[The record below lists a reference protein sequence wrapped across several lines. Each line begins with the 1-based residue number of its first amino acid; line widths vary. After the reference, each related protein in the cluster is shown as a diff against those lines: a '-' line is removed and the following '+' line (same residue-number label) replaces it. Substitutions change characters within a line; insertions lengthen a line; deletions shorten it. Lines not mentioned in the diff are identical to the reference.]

1 MWKRG
6 YWLEAIEEAW
16 KTRPLI
22 WLSGVRR
29 VGKTVLTRSLPGA
42 AYFDCELPRVRER
55 LADAESFFGSVDATR
70 VVLDEVHRLADPTE
84 VLKIAADHFP
94 KLRVLATGSSQL
106 GASSR
111 FRDRLTG
118 RKWEIYLTPM
128 VHRDLV
134 DFGRESPD
142 HRLLRGGLPPFF
154 LADEPP
160 DRAFQEWMD
169 SFWAKDIQ
177 ELFRIERRASFLK
190 FAELLLVQSG
200 GMFEATSFAKPCEVS
215 RTTITN
221 YLAVLEESL
230 FCHVVRPF
238 SSNPGREIV
247 AAPKVYG
254 FDTGFVCYY
263 RQWDRLRREDRGILW
278 EHLVLDELMARL
290 QTRNVRYWRDKNG
303 HEIDFVLAG
312 RRSAPVAIE
321 CKSRAADFDPRALR
335 HFRSMYPDGANL
347 VAVLDL
353 KEPYRRR
360 IDGLE
365 VRFET
370 PATVATASS
379 KALTK

>member
-1 MWKRG
+1 MWKRS
-6 YWLEAIEEAW
+6 YWLGTIEEAW

-29 VGKTVLTRSLPGA
+29 AGKTVLSRSVPRA

-55 LADAESFFGSVDATR
+55 LADAESFFASVTATR

-94 KLRVLATGSSQL
+94 ALRVLATGSSQL
-106 GASSR
+106 SASSR

-134 DFGRESPD
+134 DFDRGNLD

-154 LADEPP
+154 LADEQP

-221 YLAVLEESL
+221 YLAVLEASL

-263 RQWDRLRREDRGILW
+263 RQWDRLRREDRDILW

-290 QTRNVRYWRDKNG
+290 QARNVRYWRDKNG

-312 RRSAPVAIE
+312 RRSAPVVIE
-321 CKSRAADFDPRALR
+321 CKSRAADFDPTALR
-335 HFRSMYPDGANL
+335 HFRAMYPDGANL

-370 PATVATASS
+370 PATLADAAT
-379 KALTK
+379 KALR

>member
-1 MWKRG
+1 MWKRA

-29 VGKTVLTRSLPGA
+29 VGKTVLCQSLPGA

-55 LADAESFFGSVDATR
+55 LADAESFFASLDATR

-134 DFGRESPD
+134 DFGRDNLD

-263 RQWDRLRREDRGILW
+263 RHWDRLRREDRGILW

-290 QTRNVRYWRDKNG
+290 QARNVRYWRDKNG
-303 HEIDFVLAG
+303 HEIDFVLPG
-312 RRSAPVAIE
+312 RRAAPVAIE
-321 CKSRAADFDPRALR
+321 CKSRAADFDPKALR

-360 IDGLE
+360 IDGIE

-370 PATVATASS
+370 PATVATAAS

>member
-1 MWKRG
+1 M
-6 YWLEAIEEAW
+6 
-16 KTRPLI
+16 
-22 WLSGVRR
+22 
-29 VGKTVLTRSLPGA
+29 PGA
-42 AYFDCELPRVRER
+42 DYFDCELPRVRER
-55 LADAESFFGSVDATR
+55 LDDPESFFASAKSTR
-70 VVLDEVHRLADPTE
+70 VVLDEVHRLGDPSE

-94 KLRVLATGSSQL
+94 TLRVLATGSSQL
-106 GASSR
+106 SASTR
-111 FRDRLTG
+111 FKDRLTG
-118 RKWEIYLTPM
+118 RKWEILLTPM

-134 DFGRESPD
+134 DFGREGLD

-154 LADEPP
+154 LAEEAP

-177 ELFRIERRASFLK
+177 ELFRIERRSSFLK
-190 FAELLLVQSG
+190 FAELLLIQSG

-215 RTTITN
+215 RTTIAN
-221 YLAVLEESL
+221 YLAVLEESH

-278 EHLVLDELMARL
+278 EHLVLDELVARL
-290 QTRNVRYWRDKNG
+290 QARNVRYWRDKNG

-321 CKSRAADFDPRALR
+321 SKCRVTDFDPRALR
-335 HFRSMYPDGANL
+335 TFRSMYPAGKNL

-360 IDGLE
+360 VDGLE
-365 VRFET
+365 LWFET
-370 PATVATASS
+370 PTTVAEAASR
-379 KALTK
+379 ALG

>member
-1 MWKRG
+1 MWKRSF
-6 YWLEAIEEAW
+6 WNETISEAW

-29 VGKTVLTRSLPGA
+29 AGKTVLSRSISGA

-55 LADAESFFGSVDATR
+55 LADPESFFGSVAERR
-70 VVLDEVHRLADPTE
+70 VVLDEVHRLADPSE

-106 GASSR
+106 SASTR

-134 DFGRESPD
+134 DFGRKDLD

-154 LADEPP
+154 LADVAP
-160 DRAFQEWMD
+160 DREFQEWMD

-215 RTTITN
+215 RTTIAN

-238 SSNPGREIV
+238 SSNPAREIV

-290 QTRNVRYWRDKNG
+290 QVRNVRYWRDKNG

-321 CKSRAADFDPRALR
+321 CKCRATDFDPGALR
-335 HFRSMYPDGANL
+335 QFRAMYPEGKNL

-365 VRFET
+365 VAFET
-370 PATVATASS
+370 PATIARAVATQ
-379 KALTK
+379 

>member
-1 MWKRG
+1 MCNYGCMWKRS
-6 YWLEAIEEAW
+6 YWVGALAEAW

-29 VGKTVLTRSLPGA
+29 AGKTVLSQSLPSA

-55 LADAESFFGSVDATR
+55 LADPESFFASVGVR
-70 VVLDEVHRLADPTE
+70 HVVLDEVHRLADPSE

-106 GASSR
+106 SASTR

-134 DFGRESPD
+134 DFGREGLD

-154 LADEPP
+154 LAGAAP

-200 GMFEATSFAKPCEVS
+200 GMFEATSFAKPC
-215 RTTITN
+215 
-221 YLAVLEESL
+221 
-230 FCHVVRPF
+230 
-238 SSNPGREIV
+238 
-247 AAPKVYG
+247 
-254 FDTGFVCYY
+254 
-263 RQWDRLRREDRGILW
+263 
-278 EHLVLDELMARL
+278 
-290 QTRNVRYWRDKNG
+290 
-303 HEIDFVLAG
+303 
-312 RRSAPVAIE
+312 
-321 CKSRAADFDPRALR
+321 
-335 HFRSMYPDGANL
+335 
-347 VAVLDL
+347 
-353 KEPYRRR
+353 
-360 IDGLE
+360 
-365 VRFET
+365 
-370 PATVATASS
+370 
-379 KALTK
+379 